1 MSSSPQRKLCGDFL
15 HLIDHVLFFDKNFL
29 SAPHEGKEK
38 LNPQRKKNSKKLL
51 TMVKKFLTAA

>member
-38 LNPQRKKNSKKLL
+38 LNPQRKKIQKNY
-51 TMVKKFLTAA
+51 